1 MYSTYFMYY
10 MFRHVQFLQLH
21 SILKHLPVI
30 QDKAQYST
38 STSAGLRH
46 LRQPLLRPQSQ
57 GYRVTRT
64 STRGNCR
71 IPKQSTTFSQ
81 YAFSYKAIKTWN
93 GLSSSLKALAA
104 SKPSH
109 LRQKHGV
116 QSDVFTL
123 ILI

>member
-10 MFRHVQFLQLH
+10 MFRHVQFLQLY

-38 STSAGLRH
+38 STSAG

-109 LRQKHGV
+109 LRQKHV